1 MRKTECLSYEV
12 VSPRSVQLATHHASP
27 LLTLTVLCI
36 KTDEIETHFSHT
48 ALGKQRTVMA
58 IINGRELIC
67 RLERDRTVEV
77 TSSGVLCV
85 IRLL

>member
-12 VSPRSVQLATHHASP
+12 VSPRSGQLATHHVSSLP
-27 LLTLTVLCI
+27 TLTVPRI
-36 KTDEIETHFSHT
+36 KIDEIETHFSHT

-67 RLERDRTVEV
+67 RLERGKRVEV
-77 TSSGVLCV
+77 TLSGVLCV